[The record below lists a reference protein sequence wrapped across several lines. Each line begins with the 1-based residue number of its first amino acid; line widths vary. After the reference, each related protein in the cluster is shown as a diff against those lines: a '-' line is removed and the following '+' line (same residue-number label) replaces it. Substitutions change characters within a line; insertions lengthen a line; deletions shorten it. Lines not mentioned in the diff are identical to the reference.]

1 MSESD
6 YPILGGEIARAMKR
20 FQHPLV
26 AGKPATIT
34 HSAQTTIPSYQP
46 QGQRPKALRR
56 SKLKW
61 GPIYTNLPV
70 DVIVTLHHPRSRD
83 SHGQETF

>member
-46 QGQRPKALRR
+46 QG
-56 SKLKW
+56 
-61 GPIYTNLPV
+61 
-70 DVIVTLHHPRSRD
+70 
-83 SHGQETF
+83 